1 MIAIIWNSITKL
13 LKCFPVSIITSEIE
27 FAAYPSTN
35 SFFMLKNC
43 KTETDIKCKVL
54 EYLSRDSY
62 KTEPFSRKNRNEE
75 FHNYILD
82 GINRFLDADFTKEDM
97 DKIYTKLGN
106 GINHEKTLDFIESG
120 YDLKVLERK

>member
-1 MIAIIWNSITKL
+1 MLTR
-13 LKCFPVSIITSEIE
+13 
-27 FAAYPSTN
+27 
-35 SFFMLKNC
+35 FFMLKNC

-62 KTEPFSRKNRNEE
+62 KAKPFSRKNHNEE